1 MMGIYG
7 LLHNNRY
14 SFIIISYYKVGIQM
28 AQQIQ
33 DLVASIR
40 KDGIEVAQKEAAQ
53 IIADAKVQADEIIV
67 QARKSA
73 SQLIEEAQKE
83 MDVRDQSA
91 RASLQQAGRDVQ
103 LSLKKAIQAQLDN
116 LLVEKLEK
124 AFEGKDLISLITS
137 VVGNISDSA
146 DFEVQV
152 SEKDFKKLA
161 DTLQSDLSQK
171 IKKGLE
177 IKAVPQVSNGFRI
190 ADKDGSGFYDFSAE
204 ETAALMAPFLSP
216 AIAEIVF
223 AKAK

>member
-1 MMGIYG
+1 
-7 LLHNNRY
+7 
-14 SFIIISYYKVGIQM
+14 
-28 AQQIQ
+28 
-33 DLVASIR
+33 
-40 KDGIEVAQKEAAQ
+40 
-53 IIADAKVQADEIIV
+53 
-67 QARKSA
+67 
-73 SQLIEEAQKE
+73 
-83 MDVRDQSA
+83 
-91 RASLQQAGRDVQ
+91 
-103 LSLKKAIQAQLDN
+103 SLKKAIQAQLDN

-146 DFEVQV
+146 NFEVQV
-152 SEKDFKKLA
+152 NEKDFKKLA